1 MFCFAFRSE
10 TTDQLSDLNPV
21 ITTTR
26 PHDPAPWSQ
35 CRTLAGLAAG
45 LAAPEEVRYLLRQQ
59 L

>member
-1 MFCFAFRSE
+1 M
-10 TTDQLSDLNPV
+10 LGLNPV

-26 PHDPAPWSQ
+26 PHDPTPWSQ

-59 L
+59 W